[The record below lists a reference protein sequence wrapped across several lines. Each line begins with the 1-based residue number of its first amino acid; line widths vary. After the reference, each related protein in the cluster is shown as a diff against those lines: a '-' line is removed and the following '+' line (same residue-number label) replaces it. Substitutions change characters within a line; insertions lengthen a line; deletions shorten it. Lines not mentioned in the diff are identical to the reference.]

1 MSSAALASYFE
12 ALLTPVAAPSPEIDL
27 PAPEALIR
35 LPAREPHAQAQATP
49 VPGSQPFSPPVNRIS
64 TIQPGR
70 WLRLTVD
77 GDHYALE
84 LLRVQEVARVAPIVA
99 LRGAAPAVLG
109 AMNLRGRIVPVFD
122 LGRWLGAGEVH
133 VDERARVVV
142 IERND
147 ELIGLLVSAVDDVT
161 LLDATSVEMPFD
173 ASRQHRRNID
183 RAFVGIAR
191 PGDVP
196 TVLLDAIAFF
206 G

>member
-1 MSSAALASYFE
+1 MSTAALDTYFE
-12 ALLTPVAAPSPEIDL
+12 ELLAPVAAP
-27 PAPEALIR
+27 PAEADVPARAAEPRPEA
-35 LPAREPHAQAQATP
+35 PARPIRASQAFA
-49 VPGSQPFSPPVNRIS
+49 PPVQPAS

-70 WLRLTVD
+70 WLRVTVD

-84 LLRVQEVARVAPIVA
+84 LLRVQEVARVAPVVA

-133 VDERARVVV
+133 ADERARVVV

-161 LLDATSVEMPFD
+161 SLDADAVEIPFD
-173 ASRQHRRNID
+173 ASRQQRRNID
-183 RAFVGIAR
+183 RAFIGIAR
-191 PGDVP
+191 PGDMP
-196 TVLLDAIAFF
+196 TVLLDAAAFF